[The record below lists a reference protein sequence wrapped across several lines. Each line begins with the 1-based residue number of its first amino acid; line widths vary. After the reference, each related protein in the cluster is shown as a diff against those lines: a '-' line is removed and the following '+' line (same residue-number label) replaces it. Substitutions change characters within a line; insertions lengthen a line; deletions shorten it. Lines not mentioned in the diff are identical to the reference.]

1 MRKGRFSKLLALHY
15 SLEGWQAGMPSEIL
29 FLQRRVGNVSRPLF
43 TPVLYDDSKKQTGDV
58 AMNWDAIGAMGEV
71 VGAVAVVI
79 TMLSEPGGKD
89 FWKKIGQFG
98 VHDALGTDETS
109 YQMF

>member
-1 MRKGRFSKLLALHY
+1 
-15 SLEGWQAGMPSEIL
+15 
-29 FLQRRVGNVSRPLF
+29 
-43 TPVLYDDSKKQTGDV
+43 
-58 AMNWDAIGAMGEV
+58 MNWDAIGAMGEV
-71 VGAVAVVI
+71 VRAVAVVI